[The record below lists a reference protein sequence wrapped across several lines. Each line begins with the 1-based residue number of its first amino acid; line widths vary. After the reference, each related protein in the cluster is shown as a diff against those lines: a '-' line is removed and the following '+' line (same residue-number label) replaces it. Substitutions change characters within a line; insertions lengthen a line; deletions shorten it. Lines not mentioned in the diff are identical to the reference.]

1 VSFTIFPSVFASSSG
16 LDWTI
21 CGCVGVITTF
31 TCAYRTLTRRF
42 DWGPSDT

>member
-1 VSFTIFPSVFASSSG
+1 MNLTIFASVFASSSG

-21 CGCVGVITTF
+21 CGCVGVIMTV

-42 DWGPSDT
+42 DWGPRDT